1 MNNLI
6 ILLMMVSSAFPQE
19 PVKIKLF
26 IPNDD
31 WAKVCHVITRVMGPP
46 IEQRTEAIEGLGQFS
61 DGTEVSHGER
71 VVYRQSSW
79 IKGTI
84 AVSAKTKVAPETEA
98 IEIEVTIT
106 DTPEKP
112 D

>member
-1 MNNLI
+1 
-6 ILLMMVSSAFPQE
+6 VFPHGYQ
-19 PVKIKLF
+19 
-26 IPNDD
+26 
-31 WAKVCHVITRVMGPP
+31 
-46 IEQRTEAIEGLGQFS
+46 
-61 DGTEVSHGER
+61 GER

-84 AVSAKTKVAPETEA
+84 AVSARTKVAPETEA

>member
-1 MNNLI
+1 MKNLV
-6 ILLMMVSSAFPQE
+6 ILLMLVSSTFAQE

-26 IPNDD
+26 TNED
-31 WAKVCHVITRVMGPP
+31 WAKVCHAITRVMGPP
-46 IEQRTEAIEGLGQFS
+46 VEQGTESLGGLHQFS

-84 AVSAKTKVAPETEA
+84 AVSARIKVAPETEA
-98 IEIEVTIT
+98 IEVEVT
-106 DTPEKP
+106 DTAESP
-112 D
+112 